1 MDELPIENVLAETGI
16 SRRNINYWVSTYSLE
31 IVKRGR
37 KNYFPRKTVEL
48 LKLISMLSNLNI
60 FSSIFIRWLIDI
72 YLSRKISNENELKQL
87 LNIQKIFS
95 NELEIPV
102 PKIHEE
108 EFNVLLNAVGTSQ
121 INLKIDDALL

>member
-1 MDELPIENVLAETGI
+1 MV
-16 SRRNINYWVSTYSLE
+16 
-31 IVKRGR
+31 
-37 KNYFPRKTVEL
+37 
-48 LKLISMLSNLNI
+48 
-60 FSSIFIRWLIDI
+60 IDI

-87 LNIQKIFS
+87 LKIKKIFS

>member
-87 LNIQKIFS
+87 LKIKKIFS

>member
-87 LNIQKIFS
+87 LKIQKIFS

>member
-16 SRRNINYWVSTYSLE
+16 SRRNINYWVSTYALE

-87 LNIQKIFS
+87 LKIKKIFS